1 MKMNKFSQET
11 KLMKKK
17 QNYLGPYLLISVE
30 KTYIKYTT
38 QVFLPFLNGLID
50 SWFNNG
56 TKPSW
61 PELIPN
67 DFYK

>member
-1 MKMNKFSQET
+1 M
-11 KLMKKK
+11 